1 MPTESHSKFALHYA
15 NWGGFFSDPE
25 LAPHEF
31 SLLPAWRQAEIL
43 YSKAERAAGRTPVLA
58 DMIAAGNAARE
69 PEPDK
74 YYVYWDIS
82 HYDAKSLRGTLM
94 RGASLLD
101 SRIVL

>member
-1 MPTESHSKFALHYA
+1 MPQESHSKFALHYA
-15 NWGGFFSDPE
+15 NWGGWFSDPE

-31 SLLPAWRQAEIL
+31 SLLPAWRQAEIQ
-43 YSKAERAAGRTPVLA
+43 YCKAERAACRQPTREG
-58 DMIAAGNAARE
+58 MIAAGNAVRE

-74 YYVYWDIS
+74 YYAFWDLS
-82 HYDAKSLRGTLM
+82 HYDAKSLSGTLM